1 MTKVQLLKWLDGKQR
16 SAVAEVGEQY
26 RAAKEQLLAMK
37 IEKSGYPELA
47 ASVLPLLQEVF
58 DKLEAIHKDHEDLIG
73 PSYYSYG
80 ELPHTLRFIFCGNT
94 SPEDR
99 LMAQVIRS
107 TQMDKNLENQYE
119 TLGRKVKKTY
129 ETVAGN
135 VRGMANAKQAAEY
148 LKGLGFDLSKLETD
162 AQAPTTALAAPVDRS
177 YLLLEVKH
185 EKG

>member
-1 MTKVQLLKWLDGKQR
+1 MTKVQLLKWLEGKQR
-16 SAVAEVGEQY
+16 SAVAEVVEQY
-26 RAAKEQLLAMK
+26 RVAKKQLLVMK

-47 ASVLPLLQEVF
+47 ESVLPLLQEVY

-73 PSYYSYG
+73 PDYFSYG
-80 ELPHTLRFIFCGNT
+80 ELPYALRHIFFSNMQPSDC
-94 SPEDR
+94 
-99 LMAQVIRS
+99 LMAQVIRD
-107 TQMDKNLENQYE
+107 TQMDKNLKNQYE
-119 TLGRKVKKTY
+119 TLERKVKRTY
-129 ETVAGN
+129 EAVAGN

-162 AQAPTTALAAPVDRS
+162 AQAPTTALVAPVDRS

>member
-16 SAVAEVGEQY
+16 EALAEVKEQH
-26 RAAKEQLLAMK
+26 RAAQERLLAMK
-37 IEKSGYPELA
+37 IEKSGYPEFA
-47 ASVLPLLQEVF
+47 ASVLPLLQEAF
-58 DKLEAIHKDHEDLIG
+58 NKLETIHKDHEDIIG

-94 SPEDR
+94 PPEDR

-119 TLGRKVKKTY
+119 TLGRKVKRTY

-148 LKGLGFDLSKLETD
+148 LKGLGFDLSRLETD

>member
-26 RAAKEQLLAMK
+26 RAAKERLLAMK
-37 IEKSGYPELA
+37 IEKSGYLELA
-47 ASVLPLLQEVF
+47 ESVLPLLQEVY

-73 PSYYSYG
+73 PNYFSYG
-80 ELPHTLRFIFCGNT
+80 EMPYALRRIFFSNT
-94 SPEDR
+94 QPVDC
-99 LMAQVIRS
+99 LMAQVIRD
-107 TQMDKNLENQYE
+107 TQMDKNLKNQYE
-119 TLGRKVKKTY
+119 TLERKVKKTY

-148 LKGLGFDLSKLETD
+148 LKGLGFDLRQLETD
-162 AQAPTTALAAPVDRS
+162 AQAPTTALTAPVDRS

>member
-16 SAVAEVGEQY
+16 EALAEVKEQH
-26 RAAKEQLLAMK
+26 RAAQERLLAMK
-37 IEKSGYPELA
+37 IEKSGYPEFA

-80 ELPHTLRFIFCGNT
+80 ELPHTLRFCGNT
-94 SPEDR
+94 PPEDR

-148 LKGLGFDLSKLETD
+148 LKGLGFDLRQLETD

-177 YLLLEVKH
+177 YLLLEVNH
-185 EKG
+185 EKS

>member
-1 MTKVQLLKWLDGKQR
+1 MTKVQLLKWLEGKQR

-26 RAAKEQLLAMK
+26 RVAKEQLLAMK
-37 IEKSGYPELA
+37 IEKSGYQELA
-47 ASVLPLLQEVF
+47 AEILPLLQEVY
-58 DKLEAIHKDHEDLIG
+58 DRLEAVHKDHEDLIG
-73 PSYYSYG
+73 PDYFSYG
-80 ELPHTLRFIFCGNT
+80 ELPYALWNILRGNT
-94 SPEDR
+94 PPCDR
-99 LMAQVIRS
+99 LMAQVIRD

-129 ETVAGN
+129 ETVEGN

-148 LKGLGFDLSKLETD
+148 LKGLGFDLSKLESD

>member
-16 SAVAEVGEQY
+16 EALAEVKEQH
-26 RAAKEQLLAMK
+26 RAAQDV
-37 IEKSGYPELA
+37 Y
-47 ASVLPLLQEVF
+47 
-58 DKLEAIHKDHEDLIG
+58 DKLEAIHKDYEDLIG

-80 ELPHTLRFIFCGNT
+80 ELPHVLRFIFCGNT
-94 SPEDR
+94 PPEDR

-119 TLGRKVKKTY
+119 TLGRKVKRTY

-135 VRGMANAKQAAEY
+135 VHGMANAKQAAEY

-177 YLLLEVKH
+177 YLLLEVNH
-185 EKG
+185 EKS

>member
-1 MTKVQLLKWLDGKQR
+1 MASSAKRLQR
-16 SAVAEVGEQY
+16 SKSSTG
-26 RAAKEQLLAMK
+26 RHRSGCLPMK

-94 SPEDR
+94 PPEDR

-129 ETVAGN
+129 ETVEGN

-177 YLLLEVKH
+177 YLLLEVNH
-185 EKG
+185 EKS

>member
-16 SAVAEVGEQY
+16 EALAEVKEQH
-26 RAAKEQLLAMK
+26 RAAQERLLAMK

-94 SPEDR
+94 PPEDP
-99 LMAQVIRS
+99 AH
-107 TQMDKNLENQYE
+107 
-119 TLGRKVKKTY
+119 G
-129 ETVAGN
+129 AGYP
-135 VRGMANAKQAAEY
+135 QH
-148 LKGLGFDLSKLETD
+148 TD
-162 AQAPTTALAAPVDRS
+162 GQESGEPV
-177 YLLLEVKH
+177 
-185 EKG
+185 

>member
-1 MTKVQLLKWLDGKQR
+1 
-16 SAVAEVGEQY
+16 
-26 RAAKEQLLAMK
+26 
-37 IEKSGYPELA
+37 
-47 ASVLPLLQEVF
+47 
-58 DKLEAIHKDHEDLIG
+58 
-73 PSYYSYG
+73 
-80 ELPHTLRFIFCGNT
+80 
-94 SPEDR
+94 
-99 LMAQVIRS
+99 MAQVIRS

-148 LKGLGFDLSKLETD
+148 LKGLGFDLRQLETD

-185 EKG
+185 EKS